1 MNSTSVFLLARF
13 IHVVAG
19 VAWAGA
25 VIFVA
30 FFLTPAIKATG
41 PAGGALMQR
50 LVRVQRLPV
59 YLMTLMALTIL
70 SGLSLYWLDANA
82 FGKAWMHTGA
92 GRTFAAGGL
101 FAILT
106 AIVGVVINVPAAK
119 KLGMLMGAIQASGAP
134 PSAEQAAEL
143 ARIQNRLNRAGQVSG
158 VLVILAVICM
168 GVARY
173 MP

>member
-1 MNSTSVFLLARF
+1 MNSMSVFLLPRF
-13 IHVVAG
+13 IHVAAG

-30 FFLTPAIKATG
+30 FFLTPAIRAIG

-70 SGLSLYWLDANA
+70 SGLSLYWLDSSA

-101 FAILT
+101 FAILGG
-106 AIVGVVINVPAAK
+106 IVGVTVNLPVSK
-119 KLGMLMGAIQASGAP
+119 KLGMIMGSIQRS
-134 PSAEQAAEL
+134 EEHT
-143 ARIQNRLNRAGQVSG
+143 
-158 VLVILAVICM
+158 
-168 GVARY
+168 
-173 MP
+173 